1 MIPEPAERGTIYQDS
16 RHLRPEVRTTSTC
29 ACSASTPGACGRSP
43 RPRTSGW
50 RQSWSSWR
58 LRTTTSCSCR
68 RCGCTQTSRS
78 SGGSSLTPHTSAL
91 PTADCALK
99 SGDLSNRFSYL
110 KLFEP
115 ELEPRCRED
124 QLLYLQISALDC
136 HGLTILSRHP
146 LLHTI
151 TVPLQTRI
159 QDVLDERLVTRAFV
173 GATVAV
179 SKLVQVT
186 LQRYLVIWLRNNVLC
201 LGSEERG
208 AGHSDRSSFDHLVRG
223 GGEQIPAL
231 CLHI

>member
-1 MIPEPAERGTIYQDS
+1 M
-16 RHLRPEVRTTSTC
+16 
-29 ACSASTPGACGRSP
+29 
-43 RPRTSGW
+43 
-50 RQSWSSWR
+50 
-58 LRTTTSCSCR
+58 
-68 RCGCTQTSRS
+68 
-78 SGGSSLTPHTSAL
+78 AL
-91 PTADCALK
+91 QTADCALK

-115 ELEPRCRED
+115 ELEPHYRED
-124 QLLYLQISALDC
+124 QLLYLQISALGC

-186 LQRYLVIWLRNNVLC
+186 LQRYLVI
-201 LGSEERG
+201 
-208 AGHSDRSSFDHLVRG
+208 
-223 GGEQIPAL
+223 
-231 CLHI
+231 